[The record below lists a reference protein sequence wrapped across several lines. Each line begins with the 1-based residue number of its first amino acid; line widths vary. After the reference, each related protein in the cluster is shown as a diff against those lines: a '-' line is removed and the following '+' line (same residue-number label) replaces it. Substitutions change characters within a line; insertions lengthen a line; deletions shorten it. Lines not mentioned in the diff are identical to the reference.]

1 MITLFLGICAAIL
14 PLLPFLIKL
23 FRFGGLVFRL
33 KREKIAHEA
42 VGEPFPLQYDNA
54 IDQHTE
60 TVKRTGFKLLL
71 VGTSV
76 VAVGMSFLWYGATAK
91 IEEVTMQLDEKERM
105 RALAVQ
111 ERDRFYVSY
120 TNAENE
126 LKDLRARVS
135 DESIKRQGLIAVDV
149 KRRTVAR
156 KGRLDVE
163 KKLPASG
170 IDPFEWMRVES
181 VAGGDVA
188 APAPTV
194 PDPASVPTGAG

>member
-1 MITLFLGICAAIL
+1 MIGLLLRFIPFVGPLSILFS
-14 PLLPFLIKL
+14 
-23 FRFGGLVFRL
+23 FGRRVLHL
-33 KREKIAHEA
+33 KQEKIAHQA
-42 VGEPFPLQYDNA
+42 VGEPFPISNQAEIDNHAVRLQIA
-54 IDQHTE
+54 GWRLAAGIMTA
-60 TVKRTGFKLLL
+60 TTLGTG
-71 VGTSV
+71 
-76 VAVGMSFLWYGATAK
+76 FLWYGATAK

-135 DESIKRQGLIAVDV
+135 EESIKRQGLIAVDV

-181 VAGGDVA
+181 VAGGDVTT
-188 APAPTV
+188 PAPTV